1 MSREED
7 LIRSTTRA
15 IASAVREV
23 PPLRIEAAADEL
35 GAKAVAPHRQHS
47 TRPHSGRPRRWWSW
61 GVPLTAAAVVVAIAV
76 SLVLVKDIPNGG
88 AVPKTPATGTPSGLG
103 GAPRYYVALKGTVVS
118 YQDELKGI
126 LRYDVVV
133 GNAVTGKTL
142 ATFAPPARTTF
153 QSVTAAADDR
163 TFVVFAVTSSTGT
176 FQPQMKNG
184 VPVAKSVATLSGSWY
199 RLRLAPGAA
208 QPASLSRLPIR
219 PWSWSVSSSYAN
231 PSPGQIIATALSG
244 SGQELAVADIPDIPA
259 AGRHTPDWHE
269 VKVFSVATGALLH
282 DWIEDN
288 PATRLENVL
297 SDTLATVPAGTPA
310 VTWID
315 NDRALALATSYDKS
329 GTVTGTVRRLDVA
342 AGPASGNLLTDS
354 TVIWSGTLAWNQSKG
369 CFQVDAWPPLVSAGG
384 TTISC
389 LTWVMPSAS
398 RGHVDF
404 DTYPLVAGRQPTLVY
419 RATILPEK
427 QTGGLNAGVLW
438 ASPSGD
444 ALIVDWG
451 GPGLKSANGSHF
463 GLVSHGK
470 FTPLP
475 LEANRAALLGAG
487 ITF

>member
-7 LIRSTTRA
+7 LVRSTTRA

-23 PPLRIEAAADEL
+23 PPLRLEPAADEF
-35 GAKAVAPHRQHS
+35 GTTTVAPHRLRSARGHS
-47 TRPHSGRPRRWWSW
+47 AGRRRWWSW
-61 GVPLTAAAVVVAIAV
+61 GVPLTAAVAVIALAV
-76 SLVLVKDIPNGG
+76 SLVLVRDIPNGG
-88 AVPKTPATGTPSGLG
+88 AVPGIPATATPSGPDG
-103 GAPRYYVALKGTVVS
+103 VPRFYVALKATALS
-118 YQDELKGI
+118 DQERLKGI
-126 LRYDVVV
+126 IRYDVMV
-133 GNAVTGKTL
+133 GDAVTGKTL

-163 TFVVFAVTSSTGT
+163 TFVVFAVTSSTGS
-176 FQPQMKNG
+176 FASRAKGG
-184 VPVAKSVATLSGSWY
+184 VPVANSVATLTGTWY
-199 RLRLAPGAA
+199 LLRLSPGAA
-208 QPASLSRLPIR
+208 HPSTLSRLPIT
-219 PWSWSVSSSYAN
+219 PWSWSDSSSYAN

-259 AGRHTPDWHE
+259 ARKHTPDWHE
-269 VKVFSVATGALLH
+269 VKVFSIATGALLH

-310 VTWID
+310 VSWID
-315 NDRALALATSYDKS
+315 NDRAVALATSYERS

-369 CFQVDAWPPLVSAGG
+369 CFQVDAWPPLVSADGA
-384 TTISC
+384 TISC

-398 RGHVDF
+398 PGHVDF
-404 DTYPLVAGRQPTLVY
+404 NTYPLVAGRQPALVY

-427 QTGGLNAGVLW
+427 QTGGLSAGVLW

-444 ALIVDWG
+444 ALLADWG
-451 GPGLKSANGSHF
+451 GPGLKPASGSHF
-463 GLVSHGK
+463 GVVSHGR

-475 LEANRAALLGAG
+475 LEANRAALLGAS